1 MAKAI
6 EYLHRQRIIYRDLKS
21 ENVLVWEM
29 PPPFVHSD
37 QASQAVHVKVA
48 DYGISRLTLPS
59 GTKGFGGTEGFM
71 APEIMRHN
79 GEEEYTEKVDC
90 FSFGMFLYE
99 LLTLHQPF
107 EGHESVKECI
117 LEGGRPPLTYRVSF
131 FIYLFSIYHFFLGNV
146 ISLSLFGSDGVVL
159 VPAAQRPTLG

>member
-6 EYLHRQRIIYRDLKS
+6 EYLHRQHIIYRDLKS

-29 PPPFVHSD
+29 PPPIVDHPDHPVHI
-37 QASQAVHVKVA
+37 KVA
-48 DYGISRLTLPS
+48 DYGKFSSFFLISRGNFLIRHLEGISRLTLPS

-71 APEIMRHN
+71 APEIMRYN

-90 FSFGMFLYE
+90 FSFGMFIYE

-117 LEGGRPPLTYRVSF
+117 LEGGRPPLTYRVCKNAF
-131 FIYLFSIYHFFLGNV
+131 CIRILKIL
-146 ISLSLFGSDGVVL
+146 IKI
-159 VPAAQRPTLG
+159 

>member
-1 MAKAI
+1 
-6 EYLHRQRIIYRDLKS
+6 
-21 ENVLVWEM
+21 M
-29 PPPFVHSD
+29 PPPFVDHPD
-37 QASQAVHVKVA
+37 HPVHIKVA

-71 APEIMRHN
+71 APEIMRYN

-90 FSFGMFLYE
+90 FSFGMFIYE

-117 LEGGRPPLTYRVSF
+117 LEGGRPPLTYRVSN
-131 FIYLFSIYHFFLGNV
+131 IMLQ
-146 ISLSLFGSDGVVL
+146 VVL
-159 VPAAQRPTLG
+159 MI